1 MKYWTIVYAGL
12 TRKKWRTVLTISS
25 IAIAFLLFGLLRS
38 VAVAF
43 TEEVDL
49 AGDDRLVVMSKLS
62 FIEPLPFSYWQR
74 LKSIEGVKQ
83 VAHREWFGGTYQDRS
98 NFFPKWPVPPKEY
111 FEVYSD
117 LIISEKEKNDFINT
131 RTGMVVGQRLA
142 ERFNWKI
149 GDKIPIMGDIYPK
162 KDGEML
168 WTFDLVG
175 IFSNPDNLNDED
187 QAFLNYYYFDE
198 ARSFGEGTI
207 GNFVVQVDDKSDNE
221 RIAKQIDT
229 MFANSSDETKTG
241 TEASFSKMF
250 ASQIGDV
257 GFIMNS
263 ILSAVFFTILLVTG
277 NTMSQAIRERTSELA
292 VFKTIGYLDS
302 TILLLVLAESAIL
315 CLLGAIIGIGL
326 ALFLFFGGGLQ
337 DSLYGFF
344 GDIAFKPAII
354 GSAML
359 LAILTAIVSGLPPAI
374 FAMRLKVVDAL
385 RRN

>member
-12 TRKKWRTVLTISS
+12 TRKKWRTILTISS

-43 TEEVDL
+43 TEEIDL

-74 LKSIEGVKQ
+74 IKGIDGVKQ

-111 FEVYSD
+111 FEVYSNL
-117 LIISEKEKNDFINT
+117 LITEKEKNDFINT
-131 RTGMVVGQRLA
+131 RTGMVVGKRLA

-149 GDKIPIMGDIYPK
+149 GDKIPIMGDIYPQ

-198 ARSFGEGTI
+198 ARAFGEGTI
-207 GNFVVQVDDKSDNE
+207 GNFVVQVANKEDNE
-221 RIAKQIDT
+221 RVAEAIDV
-229 MFANSSDETKTG
+229 MFANSTDETKTG

-257 GFIMNS
+257 GLIMNS

-302 TILLLVLAESAIL
+302 TILFLVLAEAAII
-315 CLLGAIIGIGL
+315 CVIGAIIGIGL

-337 DSLYGFF
+337 DSLYSFF
-344 GDIAFKPAII
+344 GDIVFKPSIV
-354 GSAML
+354 GSAIL
-359 LAILTAIVSGLPPAI
+359 LACFTALVSGLPPAL
-374 FAMRLKVVDAL
+374 FAMKLKVVDAL

>member
-1 MKYWTIVYAGL
+1 MKYWTIVYSAL
-12 TRKKWRTVLTISS
+12 NRKKWRTVLTISS

-62 FIEPLPFSYWQR
+62 FIEPLPYSYWQR
-74 LKSIEGVKQ
+74 LKSLEGVEQ
-83 VAHREWFGGTYQDRS
+83 VAHREWFGGNYQDRS

-111 FEVYSD
+111 FEVYPN
-117 LIISEKEKNDFINT
+117 LIISEKEKDDFINT
-131 RTGMVVGQRLA
+131 RTGMVVGKRLA
-142 ERFNWKI
+142 ERFNWKV

-175 IFSNPDNLNDED
+175 IFTNSSNLNDED

-198 ARSFGEGTI
+198 ARAFGSGTV
-207 GNFVVQVDDKSDNE
+207 GNFVLKVKNKEDNE
-221 RIAKQIDT
+221 RIAKEIDT
-229 MFANSSDETKTG
+229 MFSNSADETKTS

-250 ASQIGDV
+250 ASQVGDV

-292 VFKTIGYLDS
+292 VFKTIGYSDS
-302 TILLLVLAESAIL
+302 TILLLVLAESSIL
-315 CLLGAIIGIGL
+315 CLLGAFIGIGC

-344 GDIAFKPAII
+344 GDIAFKPSIVA
-354 GSAML
+354 SAVL
-359 LAILTAIVSGLPPAI
+359 LAFITALVSGLPPAL